1 MSISVDSHVLFSVD
15 IGGRS
20 VPFITDAVLAM
31 CFVTAAVSL
40 LLFLFTRKLDKV
52 PKGPQLALEMLLNL
66 VNGMTEEKLHH
77 HGKRYAPYI
86 ATILLFL
93 AFLNSL
99 AVFNIL
105 PSGSFLA
112 WITGNEHLEH
122 VELLLEPPTRN
133 FNVTL
138 CFALITMV
146 VVVVAEFR
154 VKGFKGWLRGF
165 YKPSPIYGFVKILDY
180 IVRPMT
186 LCLRLFGTI
195 LGGFIAMSLLYN
207 AMPVALPAVAGVYF
221 DIFDALL
228 HAYVFTFLTLMY
240 LEESVEIHEEVN

>member
-1 MSISVDSHVLFSVD
+1 MSISVDSHVYLT
-15 IGGRS
+15 IELGGRTIP
-20 VPFITDAVLAM
+20 VITDAVIAM
-31 CFVTAAVSL
+31 CFVTAVLSL
-40 LLFLFTRKLDKV
+40 MLYIFTRKLSKV
-52 PKGPQLALEMLLNL
+52 PKGPQLALELLLNM
-66 VNGMTEEKLHH
+66 VNGMADEKLHR

-86 ATILLFL
+86 CTILLFL

-112 WITGNEHLEH
+112 WITGNHHLEH
-122 VELLLEPPTRN
+122 FEILLEPPTRN

-138 CFALITMV
+138 CFALITMIV
-146 VVVVAEFR
+146 VIVAEFK

-195 LGGFIAMSLLYN
+195 LGGFIAMSLLYS
-207 AMPVALPAVAGVYF
+207 AMPIALPAVAGVYF